1 MGRGQP
7 VGDRV
12 LMAGLSAGRLP
23 ELSGTLPDLGVN
35 PIPHSDSLT
44 TSTGGLD
51 ILGVAVGLSESVDV
65 GISGS
70 RGLHSTIR
78 LKHGG
83 HWSLSISPAY
93 YRFASSST
101 SEPKARAS
109 NLNVTGLLSLDP
121 WPGGS
126 FLSDAYTG
134 FGVNRYSASID
145 TGMGSGSHAAVVPTM
160 LVGLRLGGPGCWPFC
175 RPDDPRLFSFGA
187 EAQGAWL
194 RQRDGRRDFV
204 PTLRVFLSVGVR
216 VPERTRVGY
225 RAPPRRGC
233 S

>member
-1 MGRGQP
+1 
-7 VGDRV
+7 
-12 LMAGLSAGRLP
+12 MAGLSAGRLP

-51 ILGVAVGLSESVDV
+51 ILGVEV
-65 GISGS
+65 
-70 RGLHSTIR
+70 
-78 LKHGG
+78 
-83 HWSLSISPAY
+83 
-93 YRFASSST
+93 
-101 SEPKARAS
+101 
-109 NLNVTGLLSLDP
+109 
-121 WPGGS
+121 
-126 FLSDAYTG
+126 
-134 FGVNRYSASID
+134 GVNRYSASID